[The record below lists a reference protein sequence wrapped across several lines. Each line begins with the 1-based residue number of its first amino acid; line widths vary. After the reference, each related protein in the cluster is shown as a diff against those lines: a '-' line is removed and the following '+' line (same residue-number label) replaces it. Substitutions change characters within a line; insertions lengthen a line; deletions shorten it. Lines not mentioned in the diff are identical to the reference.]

1 MTLIDIL
8 DDARAR
14 GFSHNLAYDD
24 NELVCAELGKH
35 YDAANSFI
43 VDSKSADAGTDPGDD
58 VTVYFI
64 ETGEGDRGYII
75 VPASIYAEPAK
86 AAFIDRLKTKPKPN
100 ADTAAP

>member
-8 DDARAR
+8 DAARER

-24 NELVCAELGKH
+24 DELVCAELGKH
-35 YDAANSFI
+35 YDAEKSFI

-64 ETGEGDRGYII
+64 ETADGDRGFII

-86 AAFIDRLKTKPKPN
+86 AAFIDRLKSKPEAGDP
-100 ADTAAP
+100 DGAA